1 MNRRS
6 EICDKSA
13 FYLTHEETTLKPLC
27 KSTPARSQ
35 NRPRNKEKMILTF
48 ISIVLGALFCG
59 ADALYSRDLDDMLQM
74 LKQRQR
80 LTGPQSMLPFIVNP
94 FSPVLLCDWHYNNG
108 SPDTFGGDPILNE
121 IVTNPLNMSN
131 IGNVKACESICV
143 DATAF
148 NSFATDILPLIRTK
162 ILLFSHRW
170 CLPQVHKSHLTDLV
184 RSHPNVSHWFAQNPV
199 YIEDGKYSAFP
210 YGIEA
215 GKLRAFGDAL
225 LAYHQGSK
233 QKNTTIEHLHVSSSH
248 PSRLKLINKRAEI
261 GGGLFEVQ
269 EFYEKVAASRF
280 LISPHGDR
288 PDCYRHWEA
297 IGLGAIP
304 VSNIDPL
311 LYGPLFGNDMMY
323 VGDTDKMI
331 ELLDD
336 PRKLDLRYHAPQ
348 SQRVLTRYWTQKVD
362 EEKRRCVEW

>member
-1 MNRRS
+1 
-6 EICDKSA
+6 
-13 FYLTHEETTLKPLC
+13 
-27 KSTPARSQ
+27 
-35 NRPRNKEKMILTF
+35 MILTF
-48 ISIVLGALFCG
+48 IAIALGALFCG

-80 LTGPQSMLPFIVNP
+80 LTEPQSMLPFIVNP

-108 SPDTFGGDPILNE
+108 SPDTFFGDPILNK
-121 IVTNPLNMSN
+121 IVTNPLNRSD

-148 NSFATDILPLIRTK
+148 NSFVTEILPLISAK
-162 ILLFSHRW
+162 ILLFTHRW

-184 RSHPNVSHWFAQNPV
+184 RSHPSVSHWFAQNPV
-199 YIEDGKYSAFP
+199 YVEDAKFSAFP
-210 YGIEA
+210 YGIET

-233 QKNTTIEHLHVSSSH
+233 QKNTTIEHLHLSSSH
-248 PSRLKLINKRAEI
+248 PSRQKLIAKRAET
-261 GGGLFEVQ
+261 GEGLFQVH

-304 VSNIDPL
+304 ISNIDPL
-311 LYGPLFGNDMMY
+311 LYGPLFENDMMY

-331 ELLDD
+331 ELLND
-336 PRKLDLRYHAPQ
+336 PSKLNSRYQSPQ
-348 SQRVLTRYWTQKVD
+348 SQRVLTRYWTKKVD
-362 EEKRRCVEW
+362 EQKRRCIEG

>member
-1 MNRRS
+1 
-6 EICDKSA
+6 
-13 FYLTHEETTLKPLC
+13 
-27 KSTPARSQ
+27 
-35 NRPRNKEKMILTF
+35 MILTF
-48 ISIVLGALFCG
+48 IAITMIALVRSSN
-59 ADALYSRDLDDMLQM
+59 ALYSRDLDDVLQM

-80 LTGPQSMLPFIVNP
+80 LTEPQSMLPFIVNP

-108 SPDTFGGDPILNE
+108 NPDNCGGDTVLNE
-121 IVTNPLNMSN
+121 IVTYPLNISN
-131 IGNVKACESICV
+131 AGKVKACESICV

-148 NSFATDILPLIRTK
+148 DSFATEVLPLISAK
-162 ILLFSHRW
+162 ILLFTHRW

-184 RSHPNVSHWFAQNPV
+184 RSHPSVSHWFAQNPV
-199 YIEDGKYSAFP
+199 YVEDGKYSAFP
-210 YGIEA
+210 YGIET
-215 GKLRAFGDAL
+215 GKLRAFGDAF

-233 QKNTTIEHLHVSSSH
+233 PKNTTIELLHVSSTH
-248 PSRLKLINKRAEI
+248 PSRQKLITKRAET
-261 GGGLFEVQ
+261 GGGIFQVQ
-269 EFYEKVAASRF
+269 EFYGKVATTRF

-323 VGDTDKMI
+323 VGEPDKII

-336 PRKLDLRYHAPQ
+336 PSKLDSRYHAPR
-348 SQRVLTRYWTQKVD
+348 SQRVLTRYWTKKVD
-362 EEKRRCVEW
+362 EEQRQCIQGLNI